1 MRACGCVV
9 YVTEI
14 DPICALQAAMEGF
27 TILPLE
33 DVVSWA
39 DVFITTTGNKGILI
53 TASMKEMKNN
63 AIVGNIEDFDNELDM
78 DGFNGTNRP
87 YEHQAAS

>member
-1 MRACGCVV
+1 MRATDVMTTDKKAVICGYGDVGHGCAGDWRACGCVV

-33 DVVSWA
+33 DVH
-39 DVFITTTGNKGILI
+39 GQ
-53 TASMKEMKNN
+53 
-63 AIVGNIEDFDNELDM
+63 EDHLC
-78 DGFNGTNRP
+78 
-87 YEHQAAS
+87 